1 MLLKIL
7 ILIFLSLSNSQ
18 KIDVEIYLESEC
30 KFSKIFV
37 QQQIK
42 PNYEKIK
49 NIAELTFIP
58 FGKSRSIVKNNNKIE
73 FECQHGVYECR
84 GNMQMACVLN
94 LLQNKLDKQANFMI
108 CAMGYEKTK
117 IHCAEEVG
125 VAEEEL
131 ESCME
136 NGEGVHLQLE
146 NEKKTNPIIEKSRHV
161 PSIVIDG
168 KYSTDVDYAAMKNF
182 LATLQEKSV

>member
-1 MLLKIL
+1 VK
-7 ILIFLSLSNSQ
+7 
-18 KIDVEIYLESEC
+18 IYLESEC

-42 PNYEKIK
+42 ENYDKIK
-49 NIAELTFIP
+49 SFAQLTFIP
-58 FGKSRSIVKNNNKIE
+58 FGKSRSVLKNNKIE
-73 FECQHGVYECR
+73 FVCQHGEYECR

-94 LLQNKLDKQANFMI
+94 FLQSELDEQAKFMI

-125 VAEEEL
+125 VKEEQL
-131 ESCME
+131 ESCMK
-136 NGEGVHLQLE
+136 NEGVDLQLE
-146 NEKKTNPIIEKSRHV
+146 NEKKTNPIIEKSRHI

-168 KYSTDVDYAAMKNF
+168 NYSTEIDYAAMKDF
-182 LATLQEKSV
+182 LGTLKEK